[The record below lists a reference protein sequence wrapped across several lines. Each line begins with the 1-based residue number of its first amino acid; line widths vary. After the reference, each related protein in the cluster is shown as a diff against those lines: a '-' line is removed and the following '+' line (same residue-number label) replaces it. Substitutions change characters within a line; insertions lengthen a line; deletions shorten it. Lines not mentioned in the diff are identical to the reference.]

1 MKKLI
6 LTLCAPL
13 LTALTFA
20 QTSKTSHTSSES
32 TTISI
37 TNSDL
42 NYSLIAAF
50 TMAKE
55 EKLKKLLTDALGKPL
70 TATED
75 LNFWSFKNIYTV
87 TLKAQKL
94 TIGLDKDKATGSL
107 IRIFV
112 GLGDSIQN
120 VLSTPKSSPKPSVN

>member
-1 MKKLI
+1 MKTI
-6 LTLCAPL
+6 SLTLYALL

-37 TNSDL
+37 TNSNL
-42 NYSLIAAF
+42 NYSLTAAF
-50 TMAKE
+50 TAAKE
-55 EKLKKLLTDALGKPL
+55 EKLKTLLTDALGKPL

-75 LNFWSFKNIYTV
+75 LNLWCFKNIYTV

-94 TIGLDKDKATGSL
+94 TIDLDKDKATGSL
-107 IRIFV
+107 IRTFV
-112 GLGDSIQN
+112 GIGDSIQD
-120 VLSTPKSSPKPSVN
+120 VLSTPKSSTKPAVN

>member
-1 MKKLI
+1 MKTI
-6 LTLCAPL
+6 SLTLCALL

-20 QTSKTSHTSSES
+20 QTSRTSHTSSES

-42 NYSLIAAF
+42 NYSLTAAF
-50 TMAKE
+50 GAAKKQ
-55 EKLKKLLTDALGKPL
+55 KLKTLLTDALGKPL

-75 LNFWSFKNIYTV
+75 LSLWSSKNIYTV

-94 TIGLDKDKATGSL
+94 TIDMDKDKATGSL
-107 IRIFV
+107 IRTFV

-120 VLSTPKSSPKPSVN
+120 VLSTPKSSPQPAVN